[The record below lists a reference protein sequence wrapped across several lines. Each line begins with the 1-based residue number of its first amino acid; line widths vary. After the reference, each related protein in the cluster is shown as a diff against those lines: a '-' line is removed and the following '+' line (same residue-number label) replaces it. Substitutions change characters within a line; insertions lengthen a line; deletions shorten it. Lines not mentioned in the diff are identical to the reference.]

1 MPIVTLLVTFA
12 ALAATPSLQPPLQP
26 PTSKLSSA
34 AELLG
39 LSVPSDWRPLDPLNT
54 LYLELPQGRVIIELA
69 PQFAPHHVQN
79 IRTLVAEKYF
89 DGLAIVRAQDNYV
102 VQWADPNADDPK
114 KAKSLGTALQKLPAE
129 FNRSSEG
136 LPFTPLPDRDTY
148 APQVGFSSGFPAAE
162 DPTTHQSWLVHCY
175 GMVGAGRDMA
185 KDSSNGT
192 ELYAVIGHSPRH
204 LDLNITLVGRVVRG
218 MDLLST
224 LRRGTGA
231 LGFYEKPEE
240 RTPITSVRL
249 LADVPPAQ
257 RTPLEVLRTDT
268 PFFQKWIEARRNR
281 REAWFVNPVGRV
293 EICNVPIPV
302 RAPPGK

>member
-1 MPIVTLLVTFA
+1 MSIVALLVTVV
-12 ALAATPSLQPPLQP
+12 ALAAEPPLQPPLQP
-26 PTSKLSSA
+26 PTSKLSSSS
-34 AELLG
+34 ELLA
-39 LSVPSDWRPLDPLNT
+39 LSVPSDWRPLDPQNT

-69 PQFAPHHVQN
+69 PAFAPHHVQN

-89 DGLAIVRAQDNYV
+89 DGLSIVRAQDNYV
-102 VQWADPNADDPK
+102 VQWADPNADDAK
-114 KAKSLGTALQKLPAE
+114 KAKSLGTALHELPAE
-129 FNRSSEG
+129 FNRSSKG

-148 APQVGFSSGFPAAE
+148 APEVGFSSGFPAAE
-162 DPTTHQSWLVHCY
+162 DPTTHQAWLVHCY

-218 MDLLST
+218 IDLLST
-224 LRRGTGA
+224 MHRGTGA

-281 REAWFVNPVGRV
+281 REQWFVNPVGHV
-293 EICNVPIPV
+293 EVCNVPIPV
-302 RAPPGK
+302 RTPPK